1 LHRESYQI
9 NRAVSIFSSGYYIAF
24 ILIVLVSLNGVSI
37 NLVDDLIAILT
48 VGSIGILLISTN
60 RFLLK
65 YIFLYEVNYQHELDR
80 ENNSFALF
88 HAGSLIATAT
98 LFYYSFSQ
106 FQLTVEFLT
115 TALFYFIIAQFTLFA
130 VVKIITLFSGYDY
143 LYEIRKNNLASGIE
157 FLSIFIAVSLLLGN
171 SIEVLPDISINSVA
185 SIFIYFIISLS
196 ILIYIPNLLVSL
208 MVFGN
213 KKIYKSISDGNV
225 MISIKSGI
233 IKVILAFLVVESL
246 PLNFVSS

>member
-1 LHRESYQI
+1 M
-9 NRAVSIFSSGYYIAF
+9 N
-24 ILIVLVSLNGVSI
+24 
-37 NLVDDLIAILT
+37 
-48 VGSIGILLISTN
+48 
-60 RFLLK
+60 
-65 YIFLYEVNYQHELDR
+65 
-80 ENNSFALF
+80 
-88 HAGSLIATAT
+88 
-98 LFYYSFSQ
+98 
-106 FQLTVEFLT
+106 
-115 TALFYFIIAQFTLFA
+115 FYFIIAQFTLFA